1 MKSPVR
7 LAALGATLLLL
18 AGCGGTVDGKATS
31 SLWDPNRVAGL
42 PVTDGASGIR
52 SNAPE
57 PTGTVQNTDGGQIDK
72 LALLSINDIEEYWS
86 LHYSPGLNGTF
97 KPVDRLVSF
106 DPHEH
111 GPDVCGESSY
121 HQVNAMYCNGDRS
134 ISWDRS
140 VLLPTAAKF
149 FGDLA
154 VTGVLAHE
162 YGHAIQRMAGL
173 VSKKSTTLVLEQQAD
188 CFAGD
193 YMRWV
198 AEGSSSRFELST
210 GDGLNYMLAGLLTMR
225 DPVLTPLDNPDNGHG
240 TALDRISAF
249 QLGFTSG
256 AALCAEI
263 DPEEVEHRRGDLPES
278 LLVDPTAGLVS
289 TNVDITESVLKS
301 LMEILNVVYAPANPP
316 TLSTDGGSCPDAE
329 ATPPASYCPSN
340 NTIYVDLTAL
350 AKLGQPATETDN
362 YVLLQGDNTALSVMT
377 SRYALAVQHDKGL
390 SLRGA
395 EAGLRTACL
404 TGTAQRAMASEVST
418 PSGQPLILST
428 GDIDEAVAGLL
439 SNGLAASDVDGGTV
453 AAGFTRIKAYRAALV
468 STDTNTCYNHF
479 P

>member
-42 PVTDGASGIR
+42 PVTDGPSGIR
-52 SNAPE
+52 TDAPE
-57 PTGTVQNTDGGQIDK
+57 PTGTVEGTDGGQVDK
-72 LALLSINDIEEYWS
+72 LALLSINDIEDYWS
-86 LHYSPGLNGTF
+86 QHYSPGLDGTF
-97 KPVDRLVSF
+97 KPVDTLRSY
-106 DPHEH
+106 DPHDRGTE
-111 GPDVCGESSY
+111 VCGESTY
-121 HQVNAMYCNGDRS
+121 GLVNAMYCNNDRS
-134 ISWDRS
+134 ISWDRA

-154 VTGVLAHE
+154 VTGILAHE
-162 YGHAIQRMAGL
+162 YGHAIQKMAGL
-173 VSKKSTTLVLEQQAD
+173 VSRKTSVLVLEQQAD
-188 CFAGD
+188 CFSGD

-198 AEGSSSRFELST
+198 AEGDSKRFELST
-210 GDGLNYMLAGLLTMR
+210 GDGLNHMLAGLLTMR
-225 DPVLTPLDNPDNGHG
+225 DPVLTPLDNPDDGHG

-256 AALCAEI
+256 AALCAEV
-263 DPEEVEHRRGDLPES
+263 DADEVERRRGDLPQS
-278 LLVDPTAGLVS
+278 LLVDPTAGLLSRDVG
-289 TNVDITESVLKS
+289 VTESVLKS
-301 LMEILNVVYAPANPP
+301 LMEILNVVYSPANPP

-340 NTIYVDLTAL
+340 NTIYVDLDAL
-350 AKLGQPATETDN
+350 AKLGQPATETKN
-362 YVLLQGDNTALSVMT
+362 YVLLQGDNTAISVLT
-377 SRYALAVQHDKGL
+377 SRYALAVQNGKGL

-395 EAGLRTACL
+395 TTALRTACL
-404 TGTAQRAMASEVST
+404 TGAAQRAMASEIST
-418 PSGQPLILST
+418 PSGQPLILT
-428 GDIDEAVAGLL
+428 AGDVDEAVAGLL

-453 AAGFTRIKAYRAALV
+453 AAGFTRIQAYRAGLV
-468 STDTNTCYNHF
+468 GTDMDACNTRF

>member
-210 GDGLNYMLAGLLTMR
+210 GDGLNA
-225 DPVLTPLDNPDNGHG
+225 
-240 TALDRISAF
+240 A
-249 QLGFTSG
+249 SG
-256 AALCAEI
+256 A
-263 DPEEVEHRRGDLPES
+263 VVGTR
-278 LLVDPTAGLVS
+278 VT
-289 TNVDITESVLKS
+289 SVLLKFAAS
-301 LMEILNVVYAPANPP
+301 VRSKRPAAAVVHGRLA
-316 TLSTDGGSCPDAE
+316 TIST
-329 ATPPASYCPSN
+329 PS
-340 NTIYVDLTAL
+340 V
-350 AKLGQPATETDN
+350 
-362 YVLLQGDNTALSVMT
+362 S
-377 SRYALAVQHDKGL
+377 
-390 SLRGA
+390 
-395 EAGLRTACL
+395 
-404 TGTAQRAMASEVST
+404 VST
-418 PSGQPLILST
+418 PLMKKRPPPIPMKP
-428 GDIDEAVAGLL
+428 
-439 SNGLAASDVDGGTV
+439 
-453 AAGFTRIKAYRAALV
+453 RLV
-468 STDTNTCYNHF
+468 R
-479 P
+479 